1 MRVVIVGAVLFA
13 AALSCKPDSR
23 VNHVFKA
30 NEETS
35 ADELADE
42 CRPDPNIT
50 GDQIEVCRQSTTGLV
65 NGDGNA
71 SVDGSGSG

>member
-1 MRVVIVGAVLFA
+1 VRVAIVGAVLLA
-13 AALSCKPDSR
+13 AALNCKPASR

-30 NEETS
+30 NEETR

-50 GDQIEVCRQSTTGLV
+50 GDQIEVCRQSATGLV
-65 NGDGNA
+65 NGNA
-71 SVDGSGSG
+71 YVDGSGSG